1 MPVARVLVEVPLA
14 HLDRTFD
21 YLVDRRDD
29 ADAQP
34 GVRVKVRFA
43 RRQVAGFILARVPES
58 DHDGELGFIER
69 IVSPE
74 PVLTA
79 EIAELARA
87 VADRYAGTVADVL
100 RLAVPPR
107 HARAEKQVTAAAE
120 PARPG
125 SPGGVRSDGPAGA
138 PETHDSSGAAQS
150 GSRPRP
156 AAEPRPNANG
166 ADGSRRSVDA
176 GADGPPESPSSVEGP
191 PAPIQAPAAGTQA
204 GGCAGPRESGTGSSP
219 FSPEPGYSPLPGPL
233 VPLAWSSDYPAGG
246 AFFKAIREGRPA
258 RAVWQ
263 ALPGEDWPA
272 RLAEAAAAALAA
284 GRGALL
290 IVPDAT
296 DTARLDSALTAVLG
310 PDRHATLTADLGPAE
325 RYRRFLAVRRGDRM
339 VVAGT
344 RAAAFAP
351 VANLGLVAVFD
362 DGDDLL
368 AEPRAPYP
376 HAREVLALRS
386 VARSCPMLIGGFART
401 AESALLLGSGWAQAM
416 VAHRPLVR
424 LRVPWIRATGA
435 DHVHG
440 ATSAAAHA
448 RIPPVAFDAARKAI
462 AAGAPVL
469 VQVPRAGYVP
479 AVACEQCRRPARC
492 RRCRGPL
499 RLAGPDTSGLL
510 QCRWCGANEAC
521 FRCGACGSDRIRAAT
536 IGARRTAEE
545 IGRAFPGVPILNSS
559 GAAGRPTVPDAP
571 AIVVATPG
579 AEPVAPT
586 GYGAALLLDGRLL
599 LGRPDLRA
607 AEETL
612 RRWMGAAAL
621 VRSHGR
627 GGQVVVAAEAA
638 LPTVQALIRWDPA
651 GHAESEL
658 AARREL
664 GFPPAVAMASIDG
677 SQTAMLDTLDR
688 LQLPPQAEVL
698 GPVPLDDDEPDGIDG
713 TVEETVDGSGALL
726 LGLGAGAPDGI
737 RLRALVR
744 APLAQRKALS
754 AALHAVAAGRSAR
767 KLGGGLRIKVDPA
780 ELI

>member
-1 MPVARVLVEVPLA
+1 VARVLVEVPLA
-14 HLDRTFD
+14 HLDRPFD
-21 YLVDRRDD
+21 YLVDERDD
-29 ADAQP
+29 ADARP

-43 RRQVAGFILARVPES
+43 GRQVGGFLLARVAES
-58 DHDGELGFIER
+58 AHAGELGYLER
-69 IVSPE
+69 VVSPE

-79 EIAELARA
+79 EVADLARA

-107 HARAEKQVTAAAE
+107 HARAEKQPSPPTGE
-120 PARPG
+120 P
-125 SPGGVRSDGPAGA
+125 
-138 PETHDSSGAAQS
+138 T
-150 GSRPRP
+150 
-156 AAEPRPNANG
+156 
-166 ADGSRRSVDA
+166 
-176 GADGPPESPSSVEGP
+176 
-191 PAPIQAPAAGTQA
+191 
-204 GGCAGPRESGTGSSP
+204 
-219 FSPEPGYSPLPGPL
+219 PEPGGEPAPEPGGEPTPEPGGEPAP
-233 VPLAWSSDYPAGG
+233 VPAPWAQAYPAGP

-258 RAVWQ
+258 RASWQ
-263 ALPGEDWPA
+263 ALPGEDWPV

-284 GRGALL
+284 GRGALM

-296 DTARLDSALTAVLG
+296 DLARLDAALTAVLG
-310 PDRHATLTADLGPAE
+310 ADRHVTLAADLGPAE
-325 RYRRFLAVRRGDRM
+325 RYRRFLSVLRGQQR
-339 VVAGT
+339 VVIGT

-351 VANLGLVAVFD
+351 VADLGLVALFD

-376 HAREVLALRS
+376 HVREVLMLRS
-386 VARSCPMLIGGFART
+386 VARSCPLLIAGFART
-401 AESALLLGSGWAQAM
+401 AEAQLLLDSGWAQPV
-416 VAHRPLVR
+416 VAPRPVLR
-424 LRVPWIRATGA
+424 ARVPWIRAAGS

-440 ATSAAAHA
+440 AGSAAAHA
-448 RIPPVAFDAARKAI
+448 RIPPVAFDAAR
-462 AAGAPVL
+462 AALAARAPVL
-469 VQVPRAGYVP
+469 IQVPRAGYLP
-479 AVACEQCRRPARC
+479 GLACARCRRPARC

-499 RLAGPDTSGLL
+499 VSVGGPIGAMAGGPAGATSGGPTGASSGPGPRLAEPASGLL
-510 QCRWCGANEAC
+510 QCRWCGVNEGH
-521 FRCGACGSDRIRAAT
+521 FRCGACGSDRIRAT
-536 IGARRTAEE
+536 TVGARRTADE
-545 IGRAFPGVPILNSS
+545 IGRAFAGVPILNSS
-559 GAAGRPTVPDAP
+559 GAAGRPTVPDGP

-607 AEETL
+607 GEETL

-621 VRSHGR
+621 VRPR
-627 GGQVVVAAEAA
+627 QQGGQVIVAADAE

-651 GHAESEL
+651 GHAEAEL

-677 SQTAMLDTLDR
+677 SQTAIMDALDR
-688 LQLPPQAEVL
+688 LALPADAQVL
-698 GPVPLDDDEPDGIDG
+698 GPVPLEDADSADGGLGADDAAEAIDE
-713 TVEETVDGSGALL
+713 SGALL
-726 LGLGAGAPDGI
+726 LGLDPALPEGT

-754 AALHAVAAGRSAR
+754 AALHVVAAGRSAR

>member
-1 MPVARVLVEVPLA
+1 VAAAALPVARVLVEVALA

-21 YLVDRRDD
+21 YLVERGDD
-29 ADAQP
+29 LAAQP

-43 RRQVAGFILARVPES
+43 GRQVGGFVLARVAES
-58 DHDGELGFIER
+58 EHTGELGFIER
-69 IVSPE
+69 VVSPE

-79 EIAELARA
+79 EVADLARS

-107 HARAEKQVTAAAE
+107 HARVEKQLSAAPEPAAVPVPEPEPAAAPAPAPAHAAAPAPEVAVPAPE
-120 PARPG
+120 PAAVPV
-125 SPGGVRSDGPAGA
+125 PEPEPAAAPAPA
-138 PETHDSSGAAQS
+138 PEPVAVSAPEVAA
-150 GSRPRP
+150 PR
-156 AAEPRPNANG
+156 
-166 ADGSRRSVDA
+166 V
-176 GADGPPESPSSVEGP
+176 PSE
-191 PAPIQAPAAGTQA
+191 
-204 GGCAGPRESGTGSSP
+204 
-219 FSPEPGYSPLPGPL
+219 
-233 VPLAWSSDYPAGG
+233 WSSDYPAGV

-258 RAVWQ
+258 RAIWQ

-272 RLAEAAAAALAA
+272 RLAETAAAALAA

-296 DTARLDSALTAVLG
+296 DLARLDAALTAALG
-310 PDRHATLTADLGPAE
+310 PDRHVTLAADLGPAE
-325 RYRRFLAVRRGDRM
+325 RYRRFLSVRRGDRM

-351 VANLGLVAVFD
+351 VADLGLVAVFD

-376 HAREVLALRS
+376 HVREVLMLRS

-401 AESALLLGSGWAQAM
+401 AEAQLLLDSGWAQA
-416 VAHRPLVR
+416 VLPHRPLVR
-424 LRVPWIRATGA
+424 LRGPWIRATGT
-435 DHVHG
+435 DHVPG

-448 RIPPVAFDAARKAI
+448 RIPPVAFDAARKAL
-462 AAGAPVL
+462 AADAPVL
-469 VQVPRAGYVP
+469 IQVPRAGYVP
-479 AVACEQCRRPARC
+479 AVACERCRRPARC

-499 RLAGPDTSGLL
+499 RLTGADPSTLL
-510 QCRWCGANEAC
+510 QCRWCGVHEGH
-521 FRCGACGSDRIRAAT
+521 FRCGACGSDRIRAT
-536 IGARRTAEE
+536 SVGARRTAEE

-559 GAAGRPTVPDAP
+559 GAAGRPTVPDGP

-599 LGRPDLRA
+599 LGRQDLRA
-607 AEETL
+607 GEETL

-621 VRSHGR
+621 VRSNR
-627 GGQVVVAAEAA
+627 RQGQVIVAAEAA

-651 GHAESEL
+651 GHAETEL

-677 SQTAMLDTLDR
+677 SPSAIMDALDR
-688 LQLPPQAEVL
+688 LQLPPDAEVL
-698 GPVPLDDDEPDGIDG
+698 GPVPLDQSESEPLEEVIDE
-713 TVEETVDGSGALL
+713 SGGLL
-726 LGLGAGAPDGI
+726 LGLDPGLPDGT

-754 AALHAVAAGRSAR
+754 AALHALAAGRSAR